1 MTGKRRESLDAITRA
16 LVLEKETLDFYR
28 VAENKIA
35 HPEGRRIFSWLARTE
50 EEHCLR
56 LTELYT
62 ALNEGGGRVLYGGS
76 AVPLEPVPGDVAA
89 FKADDRETLEIAMG
103 IERKAIDYFDELA
116 SLTTDPE
123 GRRILEALRDEE
135 TAQLRVI
142 EEKCRQIAG

>member
-1 MTGKRRESLDAITRA
+1 MNGKRRENLDAITRA

-28 VAENKIA
+28 IAEQKTG
-35 HPEGRRIFSWLARTE
+35 HPEGRRIFNWLARTE

-62 ALNEGGGRVLYGGS
+62 AVNEGGGRVLYGGS
-76 AVPLEPVPGDVAA
+76 AVPLEPGSGDVTDFLAE
-89 FKADDRETLEIAMG
+89 DRETLEIAMG
-103 IERKAIDYFDELA
+103 IERKAIDFLDELA
-116 SLTTDPE
+116 AGTTDPE